1 MIFWGEVSTC
11 RPLPFALWTLD
22 VEEEVVSVL
31 RKLLLEDD
39 DEAALGMGSA
49 ADLTGVMENEGPPM
63 IRPSS
68 SEDSL
73 CMVCRCSSLT
83 LTTEARVPVVN

>member
-1 MIFWGEVSTC
+1 M
-11 RPLPFALWTLD
+11 
-22 VEEEVVSVL
+22 EEDVVSVL
-31 RKLLLEDD
+31 RKLLFEEE
-39 DEAALGMGSA
+39 DEAALGIGKA
-49 ADLTGVMENEGPPM
+49 ADLTGVIENEGPPM

-73 CMVCRCSSLT
+73 FVMWKCSSLT